1 MMANEFAFTLEL
13 NEKVSRDKEDE
24 IRRARMLEDIKSQ
37 RMDITI
43 GMREQDEYKLGNPV
57 PSRQARNI
65 LIVTHGRSGSSFIGE
80 MLSQYPGIFYSYEPL
95 HFERDTLS
103 LENKIERIKQVFKCE
118 PPESLIQEDWPKPLH
133 SNFRFHNACEQYGI
147 GSCKVPEVYKSACR
161 IFPIHLIKTI
171 RLPFEEANTI
181 LMDPE
186 IGNKLKIIFLL
197 RDPRG
202 VHQSVES
209 IVNWC
214 NECSVSNLCKRLKS
228 DVKAA
233 FDLKKQ
239 YPGSR
244 F

>member
-1 MMANEFAFTLEL
+1 MQGRRISFSKKAL
-13 NEKVSRDKEDE
+13 N
-24 IRRARMLEDIKSQ
+24 
-37 RMDITI
+37 
-43 GMREQDEYKLGNPV
+43 
-57 PSRQARNI
+57 
-65 LIVTHGRSGSSFIGE
+65 
-80 MLSQYPGIFYSYEPL
+80 
-95 HFERDTLS
+95 
-103 LENKIERIKQVFKCE
+103 
-118 PPESLIQEDWPKPLH
+118 

-147 GSCKVPEVYKSACR
+147 GSCKVPEVYKSACQ

-214 NECSVSNLCKRLKS
+214 NECSVSNNIYLCNTTMGA
-228 DVKAA
+228 VGTNGE
-233 FDLKKQ
+233 FC
-239 YPGSR
+239 
-244 F
+244 